1 MHTTANKIGDG
12 EAVAAEAARIA
23 SDLARC
29 GWSVSDEFFGAQA
42 REIIDALACEIRTL
56 HINGRLQPAG
66 IGRGAGAELRPEIR
80 GDRTRWLDE
89 GALSPAAAGY
99 RKHMETLRDVLNR
112 ELFLGLSSLEAHFAA
127 YPPGAFYRLH
137 LDRFASSDERA
148 ISTTLYL
155 NEDWC
160 EADGGELRLD
170 LPEGRMGILPVRGR
184 LVVFRSD
191 AIRHEV
197 APSRRE
203 RFSLTGWFRRR
214 PMGRVI

>member
-1 MHTTANKIGDG
+1 MHTADNKIGDAETVEA
-12 EAVAAEAARIA
+12 EAVRIA
-23 SDLARC
+23 SELARC
-29 GWSVSDEFFGAQA
+29 GWSVSDEFFGTQA

-56 HINGRLQPAG
+56 HLNGRLQPAG
-66 IGRGAGAELRPEIR
+66 IGRGAGAALRPEIR
-80 GDRTRWLDE
+80 GDFTRWLDE
-89 GALSPAAAGY
+89 GAVSPAAAGY
-99 RKHMETLRDVLNR
+99 RKRMEALRDVLNR

-155 NEDWC
+155 NEDWR

-170 LPEGRMGILPVRGR
+170 LPKGRMGILPVRGR

-197 APSRRE
+197 AQSRRE

-214 PMGRVI
+214 PVGRVV